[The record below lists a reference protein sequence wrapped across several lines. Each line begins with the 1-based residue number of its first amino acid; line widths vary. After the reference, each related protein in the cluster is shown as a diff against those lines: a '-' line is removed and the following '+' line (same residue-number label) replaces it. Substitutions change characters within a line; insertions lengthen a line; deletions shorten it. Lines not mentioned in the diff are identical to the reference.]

1 MPHAGRGP
9 RATTSHTSV
18 GRHRQVGVGFIS
30 PQTSGPRSLS
40 CRRSKGAVLQLYGR
54 QVKSAMAGRSGAAAL
69 EVALQEAATGFN
81 ARALAKTVRSG
92 ARPDAEALASALEAV
107 QSRTPLIQPREFEC
121 YLEYAAVADGAPVRR
136 ADVSTAGASNGV
148 ELSLLEGALV
158 GVSLY
163 LA

>member
-18 GRHRQVGVGFIS
+18 GRHRQSRCWIHITPNIG
-30 PQTSGPRSLS
+30 TSSR
-40 CRRSKGAVLQLYGR
+40 RRSTGAVLQLYGR

-136 ADVSTAGASNGV
+136 ADVSTAGASHGV

-163 LA
+163 LE

>member
-1 MPHAGRGP
+1 M
-9 RATTSHTSV
+9 
-18 GRHRQVGVGFIS
+18 
-30 PQTSGPRSLS
+30 S
-40 CRRSKGAVLQLYGR
+40 CRRSTGAVLQLYGR

-136 ADVSTAGASNGV
+136 ADVSTAGASHGV

-163 LA
+163 LE

>member
-18 GRHRQVGVGFIS
+18 GRHRSVGVGFIS

-40 CRRSKGAVLQLYGR
+40 CRRSTGAVLQLYGR

-136 ADVSTAGASNGV
+136 ADVSTAGASHGV

-163 LA
+163 LE

>member
-18 GRHRQVGVGFIS
+18 GRHRQRCWIHITPNIG
-30 PQTSGPRSLS
+30 TSSLS
-40 CRRSKGAVLQLYGR
+40 CRRSTGAVLQLYGR

-136 ADVSTAGASNGV
+136 ADVSTAGASHGV

-163 LA
+163 LE

>member
-18 GRHRQVGVGFIS
+18 GRHRIKLDSYHPKHRDLGACLVAEA
-30 PQTSGPRSLS
+30 
-40 CRRSKGAVLQLYGR
+40 GAVLQLYGR

-136 ADVSTAGASNGV
+136 ADVSTAGASHGV

-163 LA
+163 LE